1 MNNKTKQR
9 GSAWSIKLAFNLYKL
24 FGYKFVYDLMYLVT
38 FFYFLFASNVRYALN
53 IYYKN
58 LDIKMT
64 NKIYYE
70 HLRIFAICMV
80 DRFISKV
87 DIDKYNF
94 SFDDETTPTKILN
107 DGSIL
112 LFSHFGGWAASVNS
126 ANVKN
131 KINIVMQETMMSGI
145 KEIENSIEEV
155 SNTDIIDLSSG
166 TLNVS
171 IQIANALIKNEVV
184 AIMGDRA
191 SNKKAEIQIEFLGK
205 LASFN
210 KNPFQIAYKT
220 NKPILVYFI
229 VMSGIQKYKIE
240 WIRIDLDKSIKE
252 KFAIMKALKIYVDK
266 YEDMIKKYPNQ
277 WLNFYDFWKK

>member
-24 FGYKFVYDLMYLVT
+24 LGYKFIYNLMYPIT
-38 FFYFLFASNVRYALN
+38 FFYFLFASNVKDALN
-53 IYYKN
+53 IYYN
-58 LDIKMT
+58 HLGLKMT

-87 DIDKYNF
+87 DIDNYTF
-94 SFDDETTPTKILN
+94 RFEDEETPTQILN
-107 DGSIL
+107 DGAVL

-131 KINIVMQETMMSGI
+131 KINVVMQETMMNGI

-155 SNTDIIDLSSG
+155 SNTHIIDLSSG

-184 AIMGDRA
+184 AIMADRA
-191 SNKKAEIQIEFLGK
+191 SNEKAELAMDFLGEN
-205 LASFN
+205 ANFN

-229 VMSGIQKYKIE
+229 VLTGIQEYKIE
-240 WIRIDLDKSIKE
+240 WIRIDMDKTLNEKEAVLQGLKTYIKKYE
-252 KFAIMKALKIYVDK
+252 EILKI
-266 YEDMIKKYPNQ
+266 YPNQ
-277 WLNFYDFWKK
+277 WLNFYNFWKK